1 MKLTVLAAGI
11 QPKDLAVTSK
21 GGVYF
26 TGTRARL
33 VYHIPAGGK
42 PRVVFDGKRH
52 GNIVMPT
59 GPRLTPDEALLAVAD
74 SYGRTAWSFHIESGG
89 SLSGGEPFYHLDL
102 PDDVSQGPVD
112 TGAGGM
118 MFDTLG
124 NLYVATNLGIQIC
137 DQPGRVNGIVRRP
150 GPGNVTSVV
159 FGGADL
165 KTLYVTVGPKSTGA
179 RYAAPEFFRGN
190 R

>member
-1 MKLTVLAAGI
+1 MSNPVVHFEIGCRDKATTEQFYSKLFAWTLSPMG
-11 QPKDLAVTSK
+11 
-21 GGVYF
+21 
-26 TGTRARL
+26 
-33 VYHIPAGGK
+33 PATM
-42 PRVVFDGKRH
+42 
-52 GNIVMPT
+52 I
-59 GPRLTPDEALLAVAD
+59 
-74 SYGRTAWSFHIESGG
+74 
-89 SLSGGEPFYHLDL
+89 
-102 PDDVSQGPVD
+102 D